1 METESTDPKEVAE
14 PDAVVSGTARTGQE
28 NKEPGWM
35 RRHVPPYPF
44 HAERRSI
51 GREVRTRHTVR
62 KNRSGKEREYV

>member
-14 PDAVVSGTARTGQE
+14 PDQIVSGRAGTGQE

-44 HAERRSI
+44 LAECRSI
-51 GREVRTRHTVR
+51 GRGARTRHTVR
-62 KNRSGKEREYV
+62 KNRSGKEREHV